1 MSSADLSCNVQS
13 LYAEHHGW
21 LSTWLRRRLGCAHS
35 AADLAQDTFVRVL
48 LRPQVLQTLREP
60 RAYLSTLAKG
70 VVSEHWRRQA
80 LERAYL
86 DALAL
91 LPEALALS
99 PEDRLQ
105 LLQTLDEIDAMLDGL
120 APKAREAFVLSQL
133 EGLTYAA
140 IAQRL
145 DISERTVKRYMA
157 QGFGRCL
164 ALME

>member
-1 MSSADLSCNVQS
+1 MSSADLSSNVQS

-48 LRPQVLQTLREP
+48 LRPQVLPTLREP
-60 RAYLSTLAKG
+60 RAYLTTLAKG

-86 DALAL
+86 DALAQM
-91 LPEALALS
+91 PEALALS
-99 PEDRLQ
+99 PEDRLE
-105 LLQTLDEIDAMLDGL
+105 LLQTLDEIDVMLDGL

-157 QGFGRCL
+157 QGFERCL

>member
-1 MSSADLSCNVQS
+1 MHQF
-13 LYAEHHGW
+13 YAEHHGW
-21 LSTWLRRRLGCAHS
+21 LRTWLRRRLGCTHS

-48 LRPQVLQTLREP
+48 LRPQVLSTLREP

-86 DALAL
+86 EALAL
-91 LPEALALS
+91 MPEPLALS
-99 PEDRLQ
+99 PEERLE

-140 IAQRL
+140 IAERL
-145 DISERTVKRYMA
+145 QTSERTVKRYMQ
-157 QGFGRCL
+157 QGFERCL
-164 ALME
+164 ALVA

>member
-1 MSSADLSCNVQS
+1 MHQF
-13 LYAEHHGW
+13 YAEHHGW
-21 LSTWLRRRLGCAHS
+21 LRTWLRRRLGCSHS

-86 DALAL
+86 
-91 LPEALALS
+91 EALAAL
-99 PEDRLQ
+99 PEPLAMPPEERLE

-140 IAQRL
+140 IAERL
-145 DISERTVKRYMA
+145 QTSERTVKRYMQ
-157 QGFGRCL
+157 QGFERCL
-164 ALME
+164 ALVA

>member
-1 MSSADLSCNVQS
+1 MHQF
-13 LYAEHHGW
+13 YAEHHGW
-21 LSTWLRRRLGCAHS
+21 LRTWLRRRLGCTHS

-91 LPEALALS
+91 LPAPLAPS
-99 PEDRLQ
+99 PEERLE
-105 LLQTLDEIDAMLDGL
+105 LLQTLDEIDAMLEGL

-133 EGLTYAA
+133 EGLTYAV
-140 IAQRL
+140 IAERL
-145 DISERTVKRYMA
+145 QTSERTVKRYMQ
-157 QGFGRCL
+157 QGFERCL
-164 ALME
+164 ALVA

>member
-1 MSSADLSCNVQS
+1 MHQF
-13 LYAEHHGW
+13 YAEHHGW
-21 LSTWLRRRLGCAHS
+21 LRTWLRRRLGCTHS

-86 DALAL
+86 EALAL
-91 LPEALALS
+91 MPEPLALS
-99 PEDRLQ
+99 PEERLE

-140 IAQRL
+140 IAERL
-145 DISERTVKRYMA
+145 QTSERTVKRYMQ
-157 QGFGRCL
+157 QGFERCL
-164 ALME
+164 ALVA